1 MKNDTL
7 KKPNVYTH
15 SGDILFNKYSLKPAT
30 GNQKER
36 FYNSIIKNGLC
47 NKVTGVRV

>member
-1 MKNDTL
+1 MKNDTS
-7 KKPNVYTH
+7 KKPNAYIH
-15 SGDILFNKYSLKPAT
+15 SGNILFNNYFLESAT